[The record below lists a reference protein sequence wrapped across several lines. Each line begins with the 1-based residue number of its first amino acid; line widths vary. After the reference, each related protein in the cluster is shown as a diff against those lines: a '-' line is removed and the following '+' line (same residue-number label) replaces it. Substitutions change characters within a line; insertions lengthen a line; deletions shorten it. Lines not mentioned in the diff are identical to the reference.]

1 MCTCEQWQLH
11 CTSQSGQQML
21 LSEHVYCVAVA
32 FKMTEQV
39 EQRISIKFCIKL
51 EHSSRETTQ
60 MIQKA
65 AALGNWWLAALSRQ
79 CACSCIMSHAE
90 FFLQNIK
97 LPKLFRSLQASFG
110 TLKLLAFCKTKIIFD
125 REEISDRQWDSGKY
139 DVAGDGDWENCV
151 RSQGA
156 YFEGDWGI
164 IVLCT
169 IYLVSSS
176 INVSIFHS
184 TWLDTSWYIQTSYI

>member
-1 MCTCEQWQLH
+1 MNLH
-11 CTSQSGQQML
+11 QTLHEAWTFLQRNYSDDSEGRSSGQLVIGSFITTMCL
-21 LSEHVYCVAVA
+21 LMHHV
-32 FKMTEQV
+32 
-39 EQRISIKFCIKL
+39 
-51 EHSSRETTQ
+51 
-60 MIQKA
+60 
-65 AALGNWWLAALSRQ
+65 
-79 CACSCIMSHAE
+79 SCRV
-90 FFLQNIK
+90 FLQNIK